1 LAPPD
6 HCLPARLRIVKQNA
20 AETIVLWGGGRYL
33 CHNPLWL
40 EPDMPAIYNALQFI
54 LFVVK
59 WIILAHFI
67 MSWLIN
73 FQVLNLRQPLVAQAW
88 NGLNRRVQP
97 IYGYIRRYIPAMVG
111 LDFAPLVV
119 LLVIYGLQILLERN
133 QMAFF

>member
-1 LAPPD
+1 
-6 HCLPARLRIVKQNA
+6 
-20 AETIVLWGGGRYL
+20 
-33 CHNPLWL
+33 
-40 EPDMPAIYNALQFI
+40 MPAIYNALQFI

-73 FQVLNLRQPLVAQAW
+73 FQVLNQRQPLVAQAW
-88 NGLNRRVQP
+88 NGLNRLVQP
-97 IYGYIRRYIPAMVG
+97 VYDRIRRYIPAMAG